1 MSVYPQAMGKSVLY
15 KAGAEICKACTNLST
30 AKYQYSFPRAPRFGE
45 KFKTDEEKQ
54 KEKEE
59 EKERRKEDAEKEK
72 NGKYVKHDFYY
83 LPSTLD
89 KRFTRFGYGNK
100 SDFTAGKKN
109 DNEKSNQNDEA
120 EDAIMKKIKANEK
133 LTFKESKLYYHS
145 LLGSNFPSKFTS
157 NEGYHFCK
165 FDSRKKKKDETP
177 GPGAYIMPSEF
188 GIYQKE
194 DEDRYKY
201 EKKELDDPKPWRHG
215 MKKIKPKEEEED
227 YGGEDAG
234 GNEDEQNQD
243 NENND
248 QGKQE
253 ENQEEKQEEKQEEEN
268 ENKDEKEED
277 KESECIMLRDM
288 LMYKEEEKNAN
299 ENANE
304 TPNEKP
310 NENAN
315 ENANENPNENA

>member
-45 KFKTDEEKQ
+45 KFKTDEEKK

-59 EKERRKEDAEKEK
+59 EKERRKEDEEKEK
-72 NGKYVKHDFYY
+72 SGKYIKHDFYY

-120 EDAIMKKIKANEK
+120 EEAIKKKIKGNEK
-133 LTFKESKLYYHS
+133 ITFKESKLYYHS

-165 FDSRKKKKDETP
+165 FDSRNRKKDETP

-194 DEDRYKY
+194 DPDRYKW

-215 MKKIKPKEEEED
+215 MKKIKPKEEED

-234 GNEDEQNQD
+234 GNEEDQNQ
-243 NENND
+243 ENNE
-248 QGKQE
+248 QGNEE
-253 ENQEEKQEEKQEEEN
+253 ENQENQEENKEEENKEEEN

-288 LMYKEEEKNAN
+288 LMYKEEEKN
-299 ENANE
+299 ENA
-304 TPNEKP
+304 
-310 NENAN
+310 
-315 ENANENPNENA
+315 